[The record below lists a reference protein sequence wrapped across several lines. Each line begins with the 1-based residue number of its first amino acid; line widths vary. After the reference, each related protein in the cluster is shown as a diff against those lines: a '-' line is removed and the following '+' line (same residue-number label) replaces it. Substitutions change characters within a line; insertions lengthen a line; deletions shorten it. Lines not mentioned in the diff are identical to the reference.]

1 MIRAAIVGLGWW
13 GKALVEAV
21 HGKSD
26 AIRFVAAQTRSPGK
40 VLEFCRERRIDLRTG
55 LDDLLADPGIEAM
68 VFATPHSE
76 HERHIRRAIDAG
88 KHVYI
93 EKPLALDLRSAQA
106 SIDAARNA
114 GNVLAVGFQR
124 RFSPAHLE
132 LKARVTAGRLGA
144 IVHCAG
150 EAMASGALSL
160 PQASWRADASEMP
173 AGAMAPMGIHILDAI
188 IDLFGEI
195 EDITCITTRRGTPYL
210 DDTTSVLM
218 SLKNGASASLTC
230 SLATARNYRVIVY
243 GTRGSAEA
251 VRTTGE
257 TFNYDPTLNPPG
269 STAPQA
275 KTESIEYATSEPVRA
290 ALEAFAAAI
299 EAGRQFPIP
308 PEQLLHGVAA
318 FEAMARSAAT
328 RQTVKVAAI

>member
-1 MIRAAIVGLGWW
+1 
-13 GKALVEAV
+13 
-21 HGKSD
+21 
-26 AIRFVAAQTRSPGK
+26 
-40 VLEFCRERRIDLRTG
+40 
-55 LDDLLADPGIEAM
+55 
-68 VFATPHSE
+68 
-76 HERHIRRAIDAG
+76 
-88 KHVYI
+88 
-93 EKPLALDLRSAQA
+93 
-106 SIDAARNA
+106 
-114 GNVLAVGFQR
+114 
-124 RFSPAHLE
+124 
-132 LKARVTAGRLGA
+132 
-144 IVHCAG
+144 
-150 EAMASGALSL
+150 
-160 PQASWRADASEMP
+160 
-173 AGAMAPMGIHILDAI
+173 MAPMGIHILDAI

-218 SLKNGASASLTC
+218 SLKNGASASVTC
-230 SLATARNYRVIVY
+230 SLATARNYRVMVY

-251 VRTTGE
+251 LRTTGE
-257 TFNYDPTLNPPG
+257 TFNFVPTLNPAG

-275 KTESIEYATSEPVRA
+275 KAESIEYATSEPERA